1 MTPTSK
7 LPVATGRPTTG
18 SRAMPS
24 DSRPPSTSVMPLE
37 SNNRTPITV
46 SWDDV
51 VRFIRQLSHDL
62 RNHLNAAELQ
72 AAYLS
77 EIATDAEM
85 KEEIK
90 RLREMVSV
98 LGTTL
103 Q

>member
-1 MTPTSK
+1 M
-7 LPVATGRPTTG
+7 ATGDSDGTT
-18 SRAMPS
+18 S
-24 DSRPPSTSVMPLE
+24 PL
-37 SNNRTPITV
+37 PDV

-85 KEEIK
+85 KDEIK

-103 Q
+103 QHLSANVVPPRTTMMSYGATEFFEDL